1 MQHNPRDL
9 FDEIPVTENDLLL
22 WVAAVSPRW
31 LEPERSFRLY
41 VQSYNVAGKIR
52 AAKANGTFEQII
64 SRRPVPWFTSS
75 CA

>member
-9 FDEIPVTENDLLL
+9 FGEIPVTEAELLL

-31 LEPERSFRLY
+31 LEPERSFRRY
-41 VQSYNVAGKIR
+41 VRDYAVPDKIR
-52 AAKANGTFEQII
+52 AAKLAGTFEQII
-64 SRRPVPWFTSS
+64 AARAVPWFTS